1 MRDKSNTNKR
11 GLKIFDSA
19 TRNFEGGLNDSR
31 TLSNS
36 SFRISKGASKNQ
48 SIFTKACDS
57 EDSSLNGLG
66 SSTSRVNRL
75 VITQDGCKQIHRL
88 RNNLDENSMLDD
100 WFSKQKAVKFDKQKI
115 FQKKLKKTSTLQ
127 IITPN
132 DMSLKVS
139 ENNLSVTDFD
149 GPRPFLA
156 QKTPTNTLKI
166 KRHIDSLIVSP
177 AMNKLMPC
185 FSINHDSGAGDQRA
199 IWSWKLVNPSGKD
212 QDSVIETSERS
223 HSIKPNCAQG
233 YHLNGG
239 ISIDNNLV
247 TKKRDRNK
255 LSNSIV
261 GITNGRTRIRDSSNG
276 DLTGGRRQNLSMNV
290 VSRFDLDLEM
300 NDSPKC

>member
-1 MRDKSNTNKR
+1 MRNRSNTNKR
-11 GLKIFDSA
+11 GLKIFESV
-19 TRNFEGGLNDSR
+19 TRDFEGGLNDSR

-36 SFRISKGASKNQ
+36 SFRISKGAPLNQ
-48 SIFTKACDS
+48 SIFTKACEL

-100 WFSKQKAVKFDKQKI
+100 WFSKQKAVKFDNQKI

-132 DMSLKVS
+132 DMKSKVS
-139 ENNLSVTDFD
+139 ENNPSVTNFD
-149 GPRPFLA
+149 GPRHFLA

-166 KRHIDSLIVSP
+166 RRHIESLIVSP
-177 AMNKLMPC
+177 AMNKLIPR
-185 FSINHDSGAGDQRA
+185 FSINLDSSTGDQRTV
-199 IWSWKLVNPSGKD
+199 WSRKLVNPRGKD
-212 QDSVIETSERS
+212 QDSVIETSELS
-223 HSIKPNCAQG
+223 HSIKPNCDQG
-233 YHLNGG
+233 YYLNGG
-239 ISIDNNLV
+239 ISINNNLV

-261 GITNGRTRIRDSSNG
+261 GITNGRTRVRDSSNG
-276 DLTGGRRQNLSMNV
+276 DLAGGRRQNFLMNV
-290 VSRFDLDLEM
+290 VSGIDLDLEM
-300 NDSPKC
+300 NYSPKC